1 MRNILAAVAVALAL
15 GACTPSL
22 SPIESVASQECS
34 DGNSVKDVLAEQNTK
49 YPDYNVHI
57 ENVVEGE
64 VVASLIAGSG
74 LKADKIVV
82 LGAVVDGEPS
92 GGLVLLAVDG
102 ACVQGRKNVQRDQ
115 AEAMG
120 MLPVQ

>member
-1 MRNILAAVAVALAL
+1 MRNILAALAVALAL
-15 GACTPSL
+15 GACATNV
-22 SPIESVASQECS
+22 SPVESIVAQECS
-34 DGNSVKDVLAEQNTK
+34 DGNSVKDVLAEQNAK

-64 VVASLIAGSG
+64 VVATLIAGSG

-120 MLPVQ
+120 MLPTE